1 MATGRSRRYDRDLE
15 YQRREGP
22 HGRQTG
28 LVPANPPEMEGVVA
42 RQIANVL
49 TKNGYLTE
57 VWRPEW
63 ELDDLPVGQVFQR
76 ILERAP
82 PPGGMC
88 TRSPPTDYSEAMDGS
103 WWRCTT
109 QGGIRRPTGKRSTFV
124 WGANVLQSCRP
135 AGGLARREEPVL
147 RSVTFSQ
154 RCGHCI
160 RLRRSGPHPASRGHP
175 ADSLPALVP

>member
-1 MATGRSRRYDRDLE
+1 MTETWSINGEKDPMVVKPDWS
-15 YQRREGP
+15 
-22 HGRQTG
+22 
-28 LVPANPPEMEGVVA
+28 PANPPEMEGVVA

-76 ILERAP
+76 ILE
-82 PPGGMC
+82 PGAASGWHV

-124 WGANVLQSCRP
+124 WGPNVLQS
-135 AGGLARREEPVL
+135 LSSRR
-147 RSVTFSQ
+147 
-154 RCGHCI
+154 G
-160 RLRRSGPHPASRGHP
+160 SGTA
-175 ADSLPALVP
+175 